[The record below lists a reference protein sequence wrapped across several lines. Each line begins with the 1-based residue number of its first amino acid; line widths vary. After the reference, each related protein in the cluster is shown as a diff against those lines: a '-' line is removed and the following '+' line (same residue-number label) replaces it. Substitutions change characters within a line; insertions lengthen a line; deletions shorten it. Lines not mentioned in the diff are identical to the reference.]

1 MINFYRVA
9 TFEDLGQVAGQ
20 SYACHLRS
28 MPLGIIS
35 PPPRLDGMEVTGG
48 KGRRKQS
55 MPAIDTRIEQTHVRC
70 LLGILSES
78 CSCKEV
84 VKPCTL
90 LISFQ
95 RIKELR
101 RLLRPPQFGDAVQRN
116 HGTLHLSEGCP
127 DQQDS
132 TLRKSSFP
140 LRHLH
145 SLSFGSLSETIR
157 GQNLIRTG
165 VRWGALPR

>member
-1 MINFYRVA
+1 MIDFYRVA

-35 PPPRLDGMEVTGG
+35 PPPRLDGMEVTGV

-70 LLGILSES
+70 LLGVLSES
-78 CSCKEV
+78 CSCKEI
-84 VKPCTL
+84 VKPSTL
-90 LISFQ
+90 LVAFQ
-95 RIKELR
+95 RIKELC
-101 RLLRPPQFGDAVQRN
+101 RLFRPPQFGDAVQRD

-132 TLRKSSFP
+132 TLRKSRFS
-140 LRHLH
+140 LCHLH
-145 SLSFGSLSETIR
+145 SLGLGSLSETIR
-157 GQNLIRTG
+157 GQNLIRPK
-165 VRWGALPR
+165 VRWSALPR